1 MTEKTDIIKKVYHNP
16 ISGYS
21 SIQSTYKEAKSID
34 KSITLQDVKDYLS
47 KLPQKQLQFKYKGY
61 NSFIANEFLEQIQ
74 LDVADFTNNASQN
87 DGFRYGLAGVDV
99 FSRYGW
105 LVPMKTKQPP
115 DLIMA
120 FKEIMRV
127 IGIPKSI
134 FMDQE
139 GGMLSTEFIKVLNE
153 NKIEQKTTLNHAP
166 YAEVFIRTLK
176 QMIHDRLH
184 GEGLNLDRWI
194 DVLKPT
200 LSKYNLTPH
209 SGTQMSPYQAKQPKN
224 HMEVLFNN
232 YSKSKHERKYPT
244 INVNDNVR
252 VMIKKTTKTKG
263 TDPKWSQE
271 VFKVIFKIN
280 DEYLI
285 NDNNRK
291 RVFLRFELLKV

>member
-1 MTEKTDIIKKVYHNP
+1 MTDKSEIIKKVYHNP

-21 SIQSTYKEAKSID
+21 SVQATYKEAKSID
-34 KSITLQDVKDYLS
+34 NSITLQDVKDYLS

-74 LDVADFTNNASQN
+74 LDVSDFTQNASEN
-87 DGFRYGLAGVDV
+87 DGFRFGLAGIDV

-105 LVPMKTKQPP
+105 LVPMKTKKPQ
-115 DLIMA
+115 DIIMA

-127 IGIPKSI
+127 IGVPKSI
-134 FMDQE
+134 FSDQE
-139 GGMLSTEFIKVLNE
+139 GSLLSTEFIKILNE

-166 YAEVFIRTLK
+166 YAEVFIRSLK

-184 GEGLNLDRWI
+184 GEGLNVDRWI

-209 SGTQMSPYQAKQPKN
+209 SGTKMSPYQAKQPKN
-224 HMEVLFNN
+224 HMEVFFNN

-244 INVNDNVR
+244 LNVNDNVR
-252 VMIKKTTKTKG
+252 VMIKKTTKTKA
-263 TDPKWSQE
+263 TDPKWSKE
-271 VFKVIFKIN
+271 VFKVVAKRN
-280 DEYLI
+280 NEYLI
-285 NDNNRK
+285 NDPNRK
-291 RVFLRFELLKV
+291 KVFLRNELLKV